1 MNRFDLEIDADPALE
16 EAADW
21 LLGEGEWTPERQ
33 ARFLAWLSANPAHA
47 PAMEQVRAT
56 WHDPVLE
63 QLLRQAAAERV
74 VPFPSRPLAKAQ
86 PANNITGL
94 DRRRLLAAG
103 LAGLAVMG
111 AGGLWLRGTPA
122 QAYDLSSPHGQRRD
136 AILPDGSRL
145 VLDAASRVTGRFG
158 NRQRLLTLLE
168 GQMALAVT
176 AAEQPF
182 RAGAGGLELEMPDGA
197 FTLDQAAGRLD
208 LSVTTGRL
216 QARLAG
222 RTYDLTA
229 GERLLTAGDRAERG
243 RLTDAPSFQQGW
255 LVVHEQRLDMVLARL
270 ARYTPTGLRLA
281 RAELAALPVSGRFA
295 LDRPADSLRL
305 LARLHKLPLAE
316 TADGMVLG

>member
-1 MNRFDLEIDADPALE
+1 MNRFDLEIDADPVLE
-16 EAADW
+16 EAAGW
-21 LLGEGEWTPERQ
+21 LLAEGEWTPERQ
-33 ARFLAWLSANPAHA
+33 AHFLAWLSANPAHA
-47 PAMEQVRAT
+47 PAMEQVRAA

-74 VPFPSRPLAKAQ
+74 VPFPGRPGPTAR
-86 PANNITGL
+86 PAHSPGL

-122 QAYDLSSPHGQRRD
+122 QAYDLSSPRGQRRE

-158 NRQRLLTLLE
+158 HRQRLLTLLE

-182 RAGAGGLELEMPDGA
+182 QAGAGGLELEMPDGA

-208 LSVTTGRL
+208 LSVTAGRL
-216 QARLAG
+216 RARLAG

-229 GERLLTAGDRAERG
+229 GERLLTAGDRAERS
-243 RLTDAPSFQQGW
+243 RLTDTPSFQQGW

-270 ARYTPTGLRLA
+270 ARYAPTGLRLA

>member
-1 MNRFDLEIDADPALE
+1 MNRFDPEIDADPVLE
-16 EAADW
+16 EAAGW
-21 LLGEGEWTPERQ
+21 LLAEGEWTPECQ

-74 VPFPSRPLAKAQ
+74 VPFPGRPGPTAR
-86 PANNITGL
+86 PAHSPGL

-122 QAYDLSSPHGQRRD
+122 QAYDLSSPRGQRRE

-158 NRQRLLTLLE
+158 HRQRLLTLLE

-182 RAGAGGLELEMPDGA
+182 QAGAGGLELEMPDGA

-208 LSVTTGRL
+208 LSVTAGRL
-216 QARLAG
+216 RARLAG

-229 GERLLTAGDRAERG
+229 GERLLTTGDRAERG
-243 RLTDAPSFQQGW
+243 RLTDTPSFQQGW

-270 ARYTPTGLRLA
+270 ARYSTTGLRLA